1 MNDIGKNIK
10 EARQKLN
17 LSVKDLSDKTKV
29 RQFVIESIEK
39 GDYSIM
45 PDVYIRS
52 FIKTLTSYLKID
64 YTGLPESEKK
74 AKIQTS
80 KSFDDEKITSSTQVK
95 PDSSE
100 SSKLNKFDFM
110 KREDKVD
117 EHYSSIFKK
126 KKISTDKR
134 YIYINYTI
142 YIILFLAIASA
153 IYFALSSI
161 NKSPS
166 KLDNSEVITDTD
178 TVSLDSEENSL
189 FSYFEKPDSLRL
201 RAKASD
207 TVWIRVLSDGKTVN
221 ESLLRPGMEESWAAE
236 EFFIVDLGNVGGAD
250 LYRND
255 EKLPLFGRAGTVVK
269 NVKIT
274 KTEVLNIYSQ
284 KTDSLRSS
292 RRRIKS
298 KKENK
303 EPKMIEASPIQ
314 TSPVINM
321 KKRDSSRF

>member
-161 NKSPS
+161 NNSPS
-166 KLDNSEVITDTD
+166 
-178 TVSLDSEENSL
+178 
-189 FSYFEKPDSLRL
+189 
-201 RAKASD
+201 
-207 TVWIRVLSDGKTVN
+207 
-221 ESLLRPGMEESWAAE
+221 
-236 EFFIVDLGNVGGAD
+236 
-250 LYRND
+250 
-255 EKLPLFGRAGTVVK
+255 
-269 NVKIT
+269 
-274 KTEVLNIYSQ
+274 
-284 KTDSLRSS
+284 
-292 RRRIKS
+292 
-298 KKENK
+298 
-303 EPKMIEASPIQ
+303 
-314 TSPVINM
+314 
-321 KKRDSSRF
+321 